1 MSGSC
6 WTTGTF
12 DLTNFLLFISR
23 SNEEETSSEI
33 LRAGLKNRTAC
44 GWFKRLQAPA
54 GLTEF
59 VIGLRGSSGSP
70 LEGLVFTS
78 RVSMEDDMK
87 HHELTQ
93 LQTLAKVGRD
103 YPGQVLS
110 REKRLLRWTELLEG
124 NPERLLSTL
133 QETEFKPASVRAAMR
148 CDNSA
153 ISVAF
158 NDPLL
163 RAAGLGN
170 DTYGEAKRFFELSD
184 GQLHRIVCYCHFGMT
199 VSAERTARYIRTKHV
214 DRPDGFFD
222 RLRGLFAW

>member
-1 MSGSC
+1 
-6 WTTGTF
+6 
-12 DLTNFLLFISR
+12 
-23 SNEEETSSEI
+23 
-33 LRAGLKNRTAC
+33 
-44 GWFKRLQAPA
+44 
-54 GLTEF
+54 
-59 VIGLRGSSGSP
+59 
-70 LEGLVFTS
+70 
-78 RVSMEDDMK
+78 MEDDMK

-93 LQTLAKVGRD
+93 LLTLAKVGRD

-124 NPERLLSTL
+124 NPERLLDTL
-133 QETEFKPASVRAAMR
+133 PETEFKPASVRAAMR

-158 NDPLL
+158 DDPLL
-163 RAAGLGN
+163 RAAGLEN

-214 DRPDGFFD
+214 DKPEGFFV
-222 RLRGLFAW
+222 RLRALLA